1 MYTPD
6 LSTTLQL
13 RREHVFEEVERLVKH
28 RGRSCGVV
36 FRPDHDPPHSSAP
49 SLGVDTVCDG
59 GSVCFVCRA
68 DRDL

>member
-1 MYTPD
+1 M
-6 LSTTLQL
+6 
-13 RREHVFEEVERLVKH
+13 FEEVERLVKH

-36 FRPDHDPPHSSAP
+36 FRPDHDLPHSSAP